1 MHAFERI
8 VIGSHAVILKIRYRI
23 HSVFGMLGEHCGK
36 FLCAVIAVIEENHH
50 MSCAY
55 AAVYTVV
62 DYRLDKFVGNAL
74 CV

>member
-1 MHAFERI
+1 
-8 VIGSHAVILKIRYRI
+8 
-23 HSVFGMLGEHCGK
+23 MLGEHCGK

-62 DYRLDKFVGNAL
+62 DYRLDKLVGNAL
-74 CV
+74 CVLFLNSLEIGRAHV